1 MTYSDWREDLS
12 EGAKTRLVVK
22 GLKAIKSVI
31 KKGGKKIKGE
41 IGNIGATKAG
51 SRLKMDDVVNR
62 PVKPK
67 KPTLKKG
74 ESWTGGG
81 TRDGKPIPTRNLSAR
96 YKTYINKLKKYEKDI
111 KDFNDK
117 LIKDRKDVVDPSK
130 IGDNPGARAKIRD
143 LLNKLKKNVKEEA
156 MAAPTNSVGDGS
168 NVALPPTHEPGIKK
182 KKNKRGSGM
191 KNRKK
196 KTYAY
201 GGYGSRKNWMV

>member
-74 ESWTGGG
+74 NHGQ
-81 TRDGKPIPTRNLSAR
+81 
-96 YKTYINKLKKYEKDI
+96 
-111 KDFNDK
+111 
-117 LIKDRKDVVDPSK
+117 V
-130 IGDNPGARAKIRD
+130 
-143 LLNKLKKNVKEEA
+143 
-156 MAAPTNSVGDGS
+156 
-168 NVALPPTHEPGIKK
+168 VALE
-182 KKNKRGSGM
+182 
-191 KNRKK
+191 
-196 KTYAY
+196 
-201 GGYGSRKNWMV
+201 MVNQSLQGT

>member
-1 MTYSDWREDLS
+1 MTYSDWQEELS
-12 EGAKTRLVVK
+12 EGAKTRLVIK
-22 GLKAIKSVI
+22 GLKAIRSVI
-31 KKGGKKIKGE
+31 KKPNFP
-41 IGNIGATKAG
+41 IGSTKASG
-51 SRLKMDDVVNR
+51 RLRMDDVVNR
-62 PVKPK
+62 PVKPN

-74 ESWTGGG
+74 ESWTGGIG
-81 TRDGKPIPTRNLSAR
+81 GRPTRNLSAR
-96 YKTYINKLKKYEKDI
+96 YKTYINKLKKYKKDI

-117 LIKDRKDVVDPSK
+117 LMKDRKDVVDPSK